1 MGVPK
6 LFAWLTKKYP
16 QIIFDKN
23 LDNIDNFFFD
33 FNGLIH
39 PCAHKILSKYNNS
52 VDKNQLERLIIKHII
67 NYTDFIIDNLNINK
81 LIYIYYLL
89 YLLCVLCKE
98 GITAVV
104 ANTAGSDDL
113 LTHHAVPRVDYY
125 NMSKQQCCHSWKNL
139 INAQC
144 TNEFFIVL
152 N

>member
-81 LIYIYYLL
+81 L
-89 YLLCVLCKE
+89 K
-98 GITAVV
+98 
-104 ANTAGSDDL
+104 
-113 LTHHAVPRVDYY
+113 
-125 NMSKQQCCHSWKNL
+125 
-139 INAQC
+139 
-144 TNEFFIVL
+144 
-152 N
+152 